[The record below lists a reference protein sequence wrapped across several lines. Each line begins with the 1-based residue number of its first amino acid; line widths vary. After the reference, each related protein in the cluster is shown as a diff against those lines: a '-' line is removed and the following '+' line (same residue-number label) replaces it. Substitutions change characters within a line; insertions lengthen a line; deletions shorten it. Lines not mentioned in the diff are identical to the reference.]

1 MNNDKINVSYIMK
14 LIRDIDLSSKEN
26 RDVQIKNI
34 ITELDRADDMN
45 LRLKI
50 DLIKEF
56 LQDVV
61 PKLDKNCD
69 IDFEYTKFEAQR
81 RIQEVNYF
89 AKEIGLSV
97 DFIKESVEEYE
108 YSGIIN
114 RQEISNEVKEKLK
127 PKFLERKKKVD
138 QVQNFVY
145 EYASKYSI

>member
-1 MNNDKINVSYIMK
+1 MHNDKINVSYIMK

-61 PKLDKNCD
+61 PTLDENCD
-69 IDFEYTKFEAQR
+69 IDFEYSKFEARR
-81 RIQEVNYF
+81 RIQEVSYF
-89 AKEIGLSV
+89 AEEIGLSV